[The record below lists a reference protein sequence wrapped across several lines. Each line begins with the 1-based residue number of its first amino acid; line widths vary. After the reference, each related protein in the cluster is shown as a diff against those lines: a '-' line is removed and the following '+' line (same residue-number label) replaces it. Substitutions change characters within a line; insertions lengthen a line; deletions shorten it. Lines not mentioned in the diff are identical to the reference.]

1 MANICKVLVVDDHPL
16 FRKGAAQLLELD
28 DEFQLIGEAA
38 SGAEGI
44 DLAAQLQPDLI
55 LLDLEMQDMSG
66 IDVLRHLKDSESD
79 AIIVVLTVS
88 NSENVLVAALRYGAD
103 GYLLKDL
110 EPEEILKKLRRAA
123 SGQLVLD
130 DSVSAILAKTLGE
143 DNRTSPIH
151 DPDLTDREAEVL
163 TLIAEGKSNK
173 RIALDLGISD
183 GTVKVHVKNLLRKLG
198 VRSRLEAA
206 VWSFGQ
212 KPGGT
217 VGLNH

>member
-88 NSENVLVAALRYGAD
+88 NSENDQVAALRHGAD
-103 GYLLKDL
+103 G
-110 EPEEILKKLRRAA
+110 
-123 SGQLVLD
+123 
-130 DSVSAILAKTLGE
+130 
-143 DNRTSPIH
+143 
-151 DPDLTDREAEVL
+151 
-163 TLIAEGKSNK
+163 
-173 RIALDLGISD
+173 
-183 GTVKVHVKNLLRKLG
+183 
-198 VRSRLEAA
+198 
-206 VWSFGQ
+206 
-212 KPGGT
+212 
-217 VGLNH
+217 